1 MNACYN
7 KYVDRLN
14 EGIIKMNYTMT
25 EENLAYDFILE
36 NELVSQEAL
45 DLGLACGGNDMDTY
59 NYIIYYSTGY
69 HSIEQLWE
77 CEKDSFYFN
86 DNIKEYYGLDEDEE

>member
-1 MNACYN
+1 MSYTLHEEG
-7 KYVDRLN
+7 LN
-14 EGIIKMNYTMT
+14 
-25 EENLAYDFILE
+25 YDFILE

-45 DLGLACGGNDMDTY
+45 DLGLACGGNSMDTY

-86 DNIKEYYGLDEDEE
+86 DNVIEYYGLGEEESEEE

>member
-1 MNACYN
+1 
-7 KYVDRLN
+7 
-14 EGIIKMNYTMT
+14 MNYTFT

-45 DLGLACGGNDMDTY
+45 DLGLACGGNSMDTY

-69 HSIEQLWE
+69 HDIEQLWE

-86 DNIKEYYGLDEDEE
+86 DNVIEYYGLGEESEEE

>member
-1 MNACYN
+1 
-7 KYVDRLN
+7 
-14 EGIIKMNYTMT
+14 MNYTLT

-45 DLGLACGGNDMDTY
+45 DLGLACGGNSMDTY

-69 HSIEQLWE
+69 HDIEQLWE

-86 DNIKEYYGLDEDEE
+86 DNVIEYYGLGEESEESEEE

>member
-1 MNACYN
+1 
-7 KYVDRLN
+7 
-14 EGIIKMNYTMT
+14 MNYTLT

-36 NELVSQEAL
+36 NELVSREAL

-77 CEKDSFYFN
+77 CEKDNFYFN
-86 DNIKEYYGLDEDEE
+86 DNVIEYYGLGEEESEEE